1 MITYPRWHDSY
12 PEQKQESQ
20 NDEHLP
26 QKHQKLLKLGPPWV
40 QYKQSYNLAFAE
52 ALKFKSEQSFGPMF
66 TLSFTDDLDHIDNLQ
81 LSKPNFMMI
90 LDGESPNPFIAASE
104 YADICLDTA
113 SSQDPSCISVVA
125 ELITETK
132 NVKPYYSILYNH
144 AEFSPP
150 KKVSALCK
158 DLGLQPVDASMIEA
172 LQVTPGPV
180 TSSIKLLK
188 SLPF

>member
-12 PEQKQESQ
+12 PEQKQTNTFSSDQIKGKMSKTISSFLENFSFQ
-20 NDEHLP
+20 E
-26 QKHQKLLKLGPPWV
+26 
-40 QYKQSYNLAFAE
+40 
-52 ALKFKSEQSFGPMF
+52 SFGPMF
-66 TLSFTDDLDHIDNLQ
+66 TLSFTDHSDHITDLQ

-113 SSQDPSCISVVA
+113 SSQDPSCITVVA